1 MRLNRYIASA
11 NGMSR
16 RAADDA
22 IGDGR
27 LRVNGKPGLLGQNVE
42 ASDSVTLDG
51 EPITLP
57 VAHTYVIF
65 NKPISH
71 VTSRVQQGDTPTI
84 YALLPPELHRL
95 RSVGRLDR
103 DSSGLLVLTDD
114 GDYAFRQTHPSFQ
127 KEKRYEV
134 GLSSPLTPAD
144 AAKLRHGVALAD
156 GVSRL
161 GLDDVNGCNVTVRL
175 SEGRNRQI
183 RRSFGALG
191 YEVVRLHR
199 THFGALVLGDL
210 QPGEWR
216 SFVPVTDNGDHA

>member
-1 MRLNRYIASA
+1 MRLNRYVASA

-22 IGDGR
+22 IAGGR
-27 LRVNGKPGLLGQNVE
+27 LKVNGDTGRLGQNVE
-42 ASDSVTLDG
+42 TSDRVSLDG
-51 EPITLP
+51 KTLTLP
-57 VAHTYVIF
+57 VAYTYVIF
-65 NKPISH
+65 NKPVGH
-71 VTSRVQQGDTPTI
+71 VASRVQQGNTPTI

-134 GLSSPLTPAD
+134 GLSQKLTPQDAD
-144 AAKLRHGVALAD
+144 KLRSGVVLED
-156 GVSRL
+156 GVSAL
-161 GLDDVNGCNVTVRL
+161 SLDNIDDHGVTVRL

-191 YEVVRLHR
+191 YDVVRLHR
-199 THFGALVLGDL
+199 THFGTLVLGDL
-210 QPGEWR
+210 KPGEWR
-216 SFVPVTDNGDHA
+216 KFVPATDTGDHV